1 MLIKNEKVLLSCS
14 VALTIFTYTVPLTVV
29 CMHEQKAHGLQS
41 VGVAIKNTVFVTL
54 VDLAKLFKA

>member
-1 MLIKNEKVLLSCS
+1 MLCS
-14 VALTIFTYTVPLTVV
+14 TDDLFLHITVPLTVV

-54 VDLAKLFKA
+54 VDVAKLFKA